1 MAEIPNGILTPE
13 PEPKTVEISVGTVF
27 KLRRDENQRGLIL
40 DPRSEGDY
48 FGFSLLQ
55 VDERLRK
62 FWLGE
67 IENGNKRDI
76 VEIVAQM
83 TLDEILAAA
92 EVGEEKYGNPI
103 SPKLLVEIRSRAR
116 QAPRVL
122 TLR

>member
-67 IENGNKRDI
+67 IENGSKRDI
-76 VEIVAQM
+76 VKIVAQM
-83 TLDEILAAA
+83 TLQEILAAA

-116 QAPRVL
+116 QAPRVI

>member
-1 MAEIPNGILTPE
+1 MAEIPNDILTPE
-13 PEPKTVEISVGTVF
+13 QGPKTVEISVGTVF
-27 KLRRDENQRGLIL
+27 TLRRNESQRGLIL
-40 DPRSEGDY
+40 DPRTDGDY

-55 VDERLRK
+55 SDERLRK

-92 EVGEEKYGNPI
+92 EIGAQKYGNPI
-103 SPKLLVEIRSRAR
+103 SPKLIVEIRSRAR